1 MTNLQGTTPAD
12 TFKDL
17 FRLIN
22 GGVGLDST
30 LRRVTGGDGTN
41 TTVYMSTTQ
50 IQADMNDGE
59 LRRPLLRD
67 SRSLHVNLGLVSA
80 IESPAGTVSI
90 DLTAADT
97 FQLNLDA
104 HITTLDLQNESPG
117 VSLTNGRYKEV
128 LLIIK
133 QSTNGTPFW
142 ANVTWPS
149 GTLWVAN
156 SSPTITQTTN
166 AIDIIRMTYVDDGVA
181 PYWFGEVVAQDLR
194 SS

>member
-1 MTNLQGTTPAD
+1 MTDLQGTTPAN

-50 IQADMNDGE
+50 VQADMNDGQ

-67 SRSLHVNLGLVSA
+67 SRSLHINLGSVDA
-80 IESPAGTVSI
+80 IESPLGTISI
-90 DLTAADT
+90 DLTTADT
-97 FQLNLDA
+97 FQLNLNA
-104 HITTLDLQNESPG
+104 NITTLDLQNESPG

-133 QSTNGTPFW
+133 QVAPGGFNI
-142 ANVTWPS
+142 TWPA
-149 GTLWVAN
+149 GTLWEANVA
-156 SSPTITQTTN
+156 PTITATSGSTDVIKMN
-166 AIDIIRMTYVDDGVA
+166 YVDDGVA

-194 SS
+194 NS